1 MEDIIRVADR
11 YYILANSALVEHP
24 TRILKNGET
33 FGVFDSL
40 GDLQAPALNEHGI
53 FHEGTRFLSQMELRV
68 NGDRPL
74 LLSSMVGQDSVN
86 LLVNLTNPDIYRD
99 GTVMLARESVH
110 LHRSKFL
117 WEGNCY
123 ERIRIHN
130 FLLEPTHL
138 ILEMRFHADY
148 SDIFEVRGMRRQER
162 GKLLEPLVTDD
173 SATMRY
179 RGLDGIIRQSRLQ
192 FSPTP
197 TLINGKEATFEFDLG
212 PKQEFML
219 FITLECQIAK
229 PSYPK
234 KVVYERA
241 MDLSTESFKSLK
253 SLMVGIH
260 SSNEQ
265 FNDWVNKATDDL
277 AMIITETPHG
287 LYPYAGIPW
296 FNTAFGR
303 DGIITALQC
312 LWVIPELA
320 RGVLKYLAATQARE
334 HLPAQDAQPGKI
346 LHEVRNGEMANLNE
360 IPFSRYY
367 GTVDATP
374 LFIILAGAYFDHT
387 GDMKT
392 IEEIWEA
399 LELALEWI
407 DRYGDLDGDG
417 FVEYD
422 RQAENGLVQQGWKD
436 SNDSVFHANGQLAEG
451 PIALCEVQ
459 GYVYAAKSAASRLAE
474 ARGRHPLAAKLSYQ
488 AEELR
493 EAFERAFWLEELGT
507 YALALDGRKNPCR
520 VRTSNPGHCLYS
532 GIVSEERAARVAES
546 LLAPDQFTGWGV
558 RTISSKELPYNPM
571 SYHNGSVWPH
581 DNALLAQGLS
591 RYGLMEEVIRLFQ
604 GMMDASL
611 FMEQHR
617 LPELFC
623 GFHRRKNEGP
633 TRYPVACSPQA
644 WAIGTVFM
652 MLQACVGLSVHPADN
667 KIIFRHSRLPQFIE
681 WIRFKNLRIGSS
693 GIDIL
698 LRREGRD
705 VSFVVEN
712 KDDELEVV
720 VIK

>member
-1 MEDIIRVADR
+1 
-11 YYILANSALVEHP
+11 
-24 TRILKNGET
+24 
-33 FGVFDSL
+33 
-40 GDLQAPALNEHGI
+40 
-53 FHEGTRFLSQMELRV
+53 
-68 NGDRPL
+68 
-74 LLSSMVGQDSVN
+74 
-86 LLVNLTNPDIYRD
+86 
-99 GTVMLARESVH
+99 
-110 LHRSKFL
+110 
-117 WEGNCY
+117 
-123 ERIRIHN
+123 
-130 FLLEPTHL
+130 
-138 ILEMRFHADY
+138 
-148 SDIFEVRGMRRQER
+148 
-162 GKLLEPLVTDD
+162 
-173 SATMRY
+173 
-179 RGLDGIIRQSRLQ
+179 
-192 FSPTP
+192 
-197 TLINGKEATFEFDLG
+197 
-212 PKQEFML
+212 
-219 FITLECQIAK
+219 
-229 PSYPK
+229 
-234 KVVYERA
+234 
-241 MDLSTESFKSLK
+241 
-253 SLMVGIH
+253 MVGIH

-320 RGVLKYLAATQARE
+320 RGVLKYLTATQARE
-334 HLPAQDAQPGKI
+334 QLPAQDAQPGKI

-459 GYVYAAKSAASRLAE
+459 GYVYAAKLAGSRLAE

-488 AEELR
+488 AGELR

-633 TRYPVACSPQA
+633 IRYPVACSPQA

-652 MLQACVGLSVHPADN
+652 MLQACVGLSVHPEDN
-667 KIIFRHSRLPQFIE
+667 KIIFRHPRLPQFIE